1 MTRILRIVITPAITL
16 RAHNLSTMKLQSIR
30 LKVNEMRTLSRM
42 CLNNEVINHTLI
54 PNGTTEVP
62 LLAMVSR
69 RITEFV
75 WTCRY

>member
-42 CLNNEVINHTLI
+42 CLNSTAAKGYDCAFCDKSTKIGTL
-54 PNGTTEVP
+54 V
-62 LLAMVSR
+62 V
-69 RITEFV
+69 
-75 WTCRY
+75 